1 MAARAA
7 GDSLINFKFL
17 IKLFGSAIILYELGT
32 LVSLLL
38 MIYIPVESLIIYS
51 LGVAVAN
58 VEATAGAA
66 LGAQRKFPWCTL
78 EKIRF
83 FSTEFQFQLI
93 YCFE

>member
-7 GDSLINFKFL
+7 GDSLINFKIL

-58 VEATAGAA
+58 VEARRRRRRKKITLAA
-66 LGAQRKFPWCTL
+66 LHPN
-78 EKIRF
+78 
-83 FSTEFQFQLI
+83 
-93 YCFE
+93 